1 MKTKADA
8 ERAAMMAVAK
18 HPFEKGLL
26 EHVSKEM
33 EGWAYFIGN
42 NDAANKVM
50 AAIIIKATD
59 EFRQGAQPVN
69 ESKEKKIDFFNPDTY
84 ISKQ

>member
-8 ERAAMMAVAK
+8 ERDAMMNVAK

-33 EGWAYFIGN
+33 E
-42 NDAANKVM
+42 VLETM
-50 AAIIIKATD
+50 MLQT
-59 EFRQGAQPVN
+59 R
-69 ESKEKKIDFFNPDTY
+69 
-84 ISKQ
+84 

>member
-8 ERAAMMAVAK
+8 ERSAMMAVAK

-42 NDAANKVM
+42 NDAANKVLSRLTNP
-50 AAIIIKATD
+50 K
-59 EFRQGAQPVN
+59 R
-69 ESKEKKIDFFNPDTY
+69 KKLTFLTPTHTSQNNNFI
-84 ISKQ
+84 Q